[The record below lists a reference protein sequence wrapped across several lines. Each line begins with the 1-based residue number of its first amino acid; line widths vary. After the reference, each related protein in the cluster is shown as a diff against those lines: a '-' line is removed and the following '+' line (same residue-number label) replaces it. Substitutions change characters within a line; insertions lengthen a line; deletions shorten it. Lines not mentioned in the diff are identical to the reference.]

1 MPGIQAD
8 RTFCLTYEAREAY
21 SLDFLLCEGYNGW
34 AATHMMSFFTLMLF
48 IGNIAPTWIAA
59 ALLETFEALIIT
71 TFGAHWLMAHGY
83 TSALS
88 LETLAGSIIG
98 DWMIND
104 LFGILAAWFLLR
116 TLDVP
121 GLLSPWFQSSH
132 RQALDLPPIWKS
144 TLWWKQAGVAILLM
158 AMFILPVWVYP
169 TGCDQHIP
177 YDCWNVG
184 LIANAIITLIIIAVC
199 AGWFM
204 RSDDHQRHFWRGHR
218 VSARRRNAFF
228 FFWAFYVLLVSF
240 QNIHPAVL
248 WFVPLIAEW
257 AQCWLAGLVWVIIL
271 ACYARFSKK
280 DDRE

>member
-21 SLDFLLCEGYNGW
+21 SLDFLVCEGYNGW

-48 IGNIAPTWIAA
+48 IGDIAPTWIAA
-59 ALLETFEALIIT
+59 ALLEMFEVLMIT
-71 TFGAHWLMAHGY
+71 AFGAHWLMTHGY

-104 LFGILAAWFLLR
+104 FFGILAAWFLMNR
-116 TLDVP
+116 MGVP
-121 GLLSPWFQSSH
+121 GLLSPWFKSS
-132 RQALDLPPIWKS
+132 RNQARDLPPIWKS
-144 TLWWKQAGVAILLM
+144 TLWWKQAGVAVLIM

-169 TGCDQHIP
+169 AGCDQHIP

-204 RSDDHQRHFWRGHR
+204 RSDDHQRHLWGGYR

-228 FFWAFYVLLVSF
+228 FFWALYVVLVSF

-257 AQCWLAGLVWVIIL
+257 AQCWLAGIVWVIIL

-280 DDRE
+280 EHA